1 MKIKSW
7 HAGALLMTGAAMVGA
22 VGCMDGAPALDPA
35 QVKSGIYSVYATT
48 LHDSCTPK
56 RPAGERGKTVVRVD
70 GTAIKVNV
78 APLQDATGTYLS
90 TPVSS
95 FATEGG
101 GSAVSEMSFTSVDPR
116 CGEESM
122 WLLTRELTSTEA
134 GLLVRDLLDWSV
146 GCPAAGAPPP
156 GWPMPSLPSESC
168 RSDQQ
173 MIFQLETVCEAP
185 CEVHARGT
193 GELYCSCA
201 DAI

>member
-1 MKIKSW
+1 MRIKSW
-7 HAGALLMTGAAMVGA
+7 HAGALLMTGAALFGA

-48 LHDSCTPK
+48 LLDSCTPK
-56 RPAGERGKTVVRVD
+56 RPAGERGKSVVRVD
-70 GTAIKVNV
+70 GTTIKVNV
-78 APLQDATGTYLS
+78 APLQDATGGYVS
-90 TPVSS
+90 TWVSS

-101 GSAVSEMSFTSVDPR
+101 GSAVSEMSFASVDPR
-116 CGEESM
+116 CNEESM
-122 WLLTRELTSTEA
+122 WLLTRELISTEA

-156 GWPMPSLPSESC
+156 GSPMPSLPRDSC
-168 RSDQQ
+168 RSEQQ
-173 MIFQLETVCEAP
+173 MIFRLETVCEAP

-193 GELYCSCA
+193 GDLYCSCA